1 MGRAEHI
8 PKPAVGRL
16 SLYLRELEAFLAA
29 ERETISSKELGAA
42 LRLSAAQVRKD
53 LAYFGQFGHPGIG
66 YRVAEVI
73 ERVRRIM
80 GTDRKSNVL
89 LVGLGNLG
97 QALIS
102 FRGFARKGFEMIAVF
117 DNDPAK
123 VGRKVGG
130 GLPLVVQPVSE
141 LPATARR
148 QHVRLG
154 IIAVPA
160 QAAQGIADALV
171 AAGVRG
177 ILNFAPV
184 ALQVDKTVAVTSV
197 DLAVHLEQL
206 SFQLVSHGE

>member
-1 MGRAEHI
+1 MARAEHI

-16 SLYLRELEAFLAA
+16 SLYLRELESFLLAD
-29 ERETISSKELGAA
+29 RQTISSKELGAA
-42 LRLSAAQVRKD
+42 LRLSDAQVRKD

-66 YRVAEVI
+66 YNVPEVV
-73 ERVRRIM
+73 ERVRRIL

-97 QALIS
+97 HALIA
-102 FRGFARKGFEMIAVF
+102 FRGFARKGFEMAAVF
-117 DNDPAK
+117 DNDAAK
-123 VGRKVGG
+123 VGRNVGG
-130 GLPLVVQPVSE
+130 GLSITVQPLSE
-141 LPATARR
+141 LNATVRK
-148 QHVRLG
+148 QGIRLG

-171 AAGVRG
+171 SAGVRG

-184 ALQVDKTVAVTSV
+184 ALQVDRSVALTSV

-206 SFQLVSHGE
+206 LFQLVSHHD

>member
-1 MGRAEHI
+1 MARAEHI

-16 SLYLRELEAFLAA
+16 SLYLRELETFLLAD
-29 ERETISSKELGAA
+29 RQTISSKELGAA
-42 LRLSAAQVRKD
+42 LRLSDAQVRKD

-66 YRVAEVI
+66 YNVPEVV
-73 ERVRRIM
+73 ERVRRIL

-97 QALIS
+97 HALIA
-102 FRGFARKGFEMIAVF
+102 FRGFARKGFEMAAVF
-117 DNDPAK
+117 DNDAAK
-123 VGRKVGG
+123 VGRNVGG
-130 GLPLVVQPVSE
+130 GLSIIVQPLSE
-141 LPATARR
+141 LNATVRK
-148 QHVRLG
+148 QGIRLG

-171 AAGVRG
+171 SAGVRG

-184 ALQVDKTVAVTSV
+184 ALQVDRSVALTSV

-206 SFQLVSHGE
+206 LFQLVSHHD

>member
-1 MGRAEHI
+1 MARAEHI

-16 SLYLRELEAFLAA
+16 SLYLRELESFLLAD
-29 ERETISSKELGAA
+29 RQTISSKELGAA
-42 LRLSAAQVRKD
+42 LRLSDAQVRKD

-66 YRVAEVI
+66 YNVPEVV
-73 ERVRRIM
+73 ERVRRIL

-97 QALIS
+97 HALIA
-102 FRGFARKGFEMIAVF
+102 FRGFARKGFEMAAVF
-117 DNDPAK
+117 DNDAAK
-123 VGRKVGG
+123 VGRNLGG
-130 GLPLVVQPVSE
+130 GLSITVQPLSE
-141 LPATARR
+141 LNATVRK
-148 QHVRLG
+148 QGIRLG

-171 AAGVRG
+171 SAGVRG

-184 ALQVDKTVAVTSV
+184 ALQVDRSVALTSV

-206 SFQLVSHGE
+206 LFQLVSHHD

>member
-1 MGRAEHI
+1 MAKAEHI

-16 SLYLRELEAFLAA
+16 SLYLRELETFLLAD
-29 ERETISSKELGAA
+29 RQTISSKELGAA
-42 LRLSAAQVRKD
+42 LRLSDAQVRKD

-66 YRVAEVI
+66 YNVPEVV
-73 ERVRRIM
+73 ERVRRIL

-97 QALIS
+97 HALIA
-102 FRGFARKGFEMIAVF
+102 FRGFARKGFEMAAVF
-117 DNDPAK
+117 DNDAAK
-123 VGRKVGG
+123 VGRNVGG
-130 GLPLVVQPVSE
+130 GLSITVQPLSE
-141 LPATARR
+141 LNATVRK
-148 QHVRLG
+148 QGIRLG

-171 AAGVRG
+171 SAGVRG

-184 ALQVDKTVAVTSV
+184 ALQVDRSVALTSV

-206 SFQLVSHGE
+206 LFQLVSHHD